1 MTVSMN
7 VSTVPDHGVAMPS
20 PNPDLCDE
28 DEAGVVDSH
37 DLSVNK
43 HAGLLLLAL
52 KEKHRLTQTSV
63 DFAVQQVKSMME
75 YALEDV
81 KAMVETKLEHH
92 CAQLGVHCLMSQI
105 VSLVSILLQGLNQ
118 NICRLSFIR
127 KIST

>member
-1 MTVSMN
+1 MST
-7 VSTVPDHGVAMPS
+7 STVLPDHDVAISSMAS

-37 DLSVNK
+37 DLNVNK

-81 KAMVETKLEHH
+81 KAMVATKLELQ
-92 CAQLGVHCLMSQI
+92 CVQLGIQLPD
-105 VSLVSILLQGLNQ
+105 VSDCINPLEVGTRDSE
-118 NICRLSFIR
+118 IR
-127 KIST
+127 C